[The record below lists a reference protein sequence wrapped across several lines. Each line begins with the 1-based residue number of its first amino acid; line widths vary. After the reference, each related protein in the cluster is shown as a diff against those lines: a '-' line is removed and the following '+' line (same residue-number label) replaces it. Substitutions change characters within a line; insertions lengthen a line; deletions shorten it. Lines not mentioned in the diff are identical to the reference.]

1 MNDNFY
7 KDQPREILKRK
18 MGVDQLLKKIEKGF
32 QKFIHSPFKE
42 KNN

>member
-1 MNDNFY
+1 MKSYYNSGDI
-7 KDQPREILKRK
+7 KLLK
-18 MGVDQLLKKIEKGF
+18 GDSLQLLKKIEKGF